1 MERNHS
7 PVSNSESLAAS
18 SPPSSPSHE
27 DGAPEIV
34 ESRKQ
39 KKASRKKRKN
49 GAPSEDGADLDPQ
62 VPIRKHKKPKQRR
75 KQVRLVENDA
85 PVGRVESFQQ

>member
-27 DGAPEIV
+27 DGAAEIV

-49 GAPSEDGADLDPQ
+49 APVSDEGAELDLQ

-75 KQVRLVENDA
+75 KQVRSI
-85 PVGRVESFQQ
+85 GRK